1 MAGYATC
8 IKFRSSRG
16 KEKGKGRSPQG
27 ATGRA
32 GEGECRGRV
41 GCSGGRG
48 EVLPGG
54 AGHRSRVG
62 AQCLGPSRE
71 IWGSGATKN
80 RGPKVY
86 TSCMA
91 NKIKS

>member
-41 GCSGGRG
+41 GRSGGRG

-54 AGHRSRVG
+54 AGHRSRGG
-62 AQCLGPSRE
+62 APCSGPSRE
-71 IWGSGATKN
+71 IWGWSEDK

>member
-1 MAGYATC
+1 MVFVIQAQIFC
-8 IKFRSSRG
+8 S
-16 KEKGKGRSPQG
+16 GRSPLG

-32 GEGECRGRV
+32 GEGECRGELARV
-41 GCSGGRG
+41 GDVARCCPAVLVVGVG
-48 EVLPGG
+48 EVLCARGRLEKFG
-54 AGHRSRVG
+54 AG
-62 AQCLGPSRE
+62 AM
-71 IWGSGATKN
+71 IN